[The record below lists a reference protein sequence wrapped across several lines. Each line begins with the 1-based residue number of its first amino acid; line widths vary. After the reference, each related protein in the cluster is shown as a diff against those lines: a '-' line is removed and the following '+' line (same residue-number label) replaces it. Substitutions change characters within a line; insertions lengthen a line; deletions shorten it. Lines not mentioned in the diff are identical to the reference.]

1 MAMNDIEKAAER
13 VAKLKAQAENLST
26 PLADGQAD
34 LEAAQEAEATRKA
47 QRGAVYDREFA
58 DSWMSRADEA
68 AHSGDDA
75 HARFFE
81 TLSAGPWF
89 AAYVEFRA
97 ARHKRRH
104 VLDEAQR
111 AQRALR
117 EVVTVPE
124 QRFYAVA
131 MLNAIES
138 WFIWIRFAKN
148 LSPRREPRCEP
159 ASHCGGEGCDQPP
172 GYALDR
178 QVHSSTAEFKD
189 WRGRRPLHIV
199 RHGSMRSH

>member
-1 MAMNDIEKAAER
+1 MTANEIEKAADR
-13 VAKLKAQAENLST
+13 VAKLKAQAEKLST
-26 PLADGQAD
+26 PLADAQAA
-34 LEAAQEAEATRKA
+34 LEAAQEAEATRRA
-47 QRGAVYDREFA
+47 ERGAVYDREFA
-58 DSWMSRADEA
+58 DTWQTRANEA

-81 TLSAGPWF
+81 ALSAEPWF

-131 MLNAIES
+131 ILNAIES
-138 WFIWIRFAKN
+138 HAEKKAQEVAAAFADD
-148 LSPRREPRCEP
+148 LRETRDDFLERK
-159 ASHCGGEGCDQPP
+159 S
-172 GYALDR
+172 
-178 QVHSSTAEFKD
+178 
-189 WRGRRPLHIV
+189 
-199 RHGSMRSH
+199 

>member
-1 MAMNDIEKAAER
+1 MTANEIEKAAER
-13 VAKLKAQAENLST
+13 VAKLKAQAEKLST
-26 PLADGQAD
+26 PLADAQAA
-34 LEAAQEAEATRKA
+34 LEAAQEAEATRRA
-47 QRGAVYDREFA
+47 ERGAVYDREFA
-58 DSWMSRADEA
+58 DTWRTRADEA

-81 TLSAGPWF
+81 ALSAEPWF

-124 QRFYAVA
+124 QRFYAIAV
-131 MLNAIES
+131 LDAIETHAEKKAQEVAAA
-138 WFIWIRFAKN
+138 FADELRQTRDEFLERKN
-148 LSPRREPRCEP
+148 
-159 ASHCGGEGCDQPP
+159 
-172 GYALDR
+172 
-178 QVHSSTAEFKD
+178 
-189 WRGRRPLHIV
+189 
-199 RHGSMRSH
+199 

>member
-1 MAMNDIEKAAER
+1 MIRLHNRACASACGRRPHRPAASPCFKGGREGRTPGRDAEK
-13 VAKLKAQAENLST
+13 LST
-26 PLADGQAD
+26 PLADAQAD

-47 QRGAVYDREFA
+47 ERGAVYDREFA
-58 DSWMSRADEA
+58 DNWMLRADEA

-81 TLSAGPWF
+81 TLSAEPWF
-89 AAYVEFRA
+89 AAYVEFCA

-117 EVVTVPE
+117 GVVTVPE

-148 LSPRREPRCEP
+148 LSP
-159 ASHCGGEGCDQPP
+159 
-172 GYALDR
+172 
-178 QVHSSTAEFKD
+178 
-189 WRGRRPLHIV
+189 
-199 RHGSMRSH
+199 